1 MALNE
6 SRFINRGKQEQVPVD
21 EDLSKANPIVEAV
34 FKPRWNVPLLSKYT
48 SAVGRAAKKVDKS
61 IEEKVGTS
69 KVVNLG
75 TLLGQYSLS
84 GKMVSPGDI
93 MSTVTPFIGDVETGK
108 YSLFDIA
115 LGGTEVLG
123 SGVGA
128 KSLREASKLRK
139 SLKAGEKIH
148 KQNTDEFLRNIVSQN
163 MMGGDMTLKESK
175 KWTKEWAVHP
185 ETYIRNMGA
194 RAEGAGVTTQLYKR
208 PSNQEMAK
216 KVAKKLGIK
225 QPPSVLEFQNEQVKK
240 MIKEGIIKE
249 ETINAARWNID
260 NLGTDEIE
268 KLRLIYPGAK
278 DRLSDAAYL
287 SKYEKE
293 MEAIGKG
300 IQDET
305 MQYIIGGKTKKETDL
320 FVQMAQDPK
329 TTAKDM
335 ADFGFEKEYKGYLKY
350 KKDIEER
357 MGKIKRGHW
366 EHFVRGV
373 EAPDMPYREGLKQ
386 DTDINIMGFA
396 DRMKLARKPQYGFM
410 DVGPGAAGYW
420 RPQTIVADYD
430 ANLMSR
436 TRVPGVYREK
446 VVIDAGV
453 LNQDE
458 LASVAVHEFQHYLTK
473 GTEGIPRVVK
483 SELIDLLKG
492 RGDFDKLIDFW
503 KKNDLRVRK
512 LDGTPTVASK
522 ASDDEIGLT
531 IQYFVNTTELQARM
545 QQVRKALKTSP
556 GKKVST
562 KQVDELLSSS
572 DEMTR
577 NAIQDL
583 LNVMKDKKS
592 LLKALN
598 TLPALVPAT
607 FEENLFNEW
616 DREDNIF

>member
-1 MALNE
+1 
-6 SRFINRGKQEQVPVD
+6 
-21 EDLSKANPIVEAV
+21 
-34 FKPRWNVPLLSKYT
+34 
-48 SAVGRAAKKVDKS
+48 
-61 IEEKVGTS
+61 
-69 KVVNLG
+69 
-75 TLLGQYSLS
+75 
-84 GKMVSPGDI
+84 
-93 MSTVTPFIGDVETGK
+93 
-108 YSLFDIA
+108 
-115 LGGTEVLG
+115 
-123 SGVGA
+123 
-128 KSLREASKLRK
+128 
-139 SLKAGEKIH
+139 
-148 KQNTDEFLRNIVSQN
+148 
-163 MMGGDMTLKESK
+163 
-175 KWTKEWAVHP
+175 
-185 ETYIRNMGA
+185 
-194 RAEGAGVTTQLYKR
+194 
-208 PSNQEMAK
+208 
-216 KVAKKLGIK
+216 
-225 QPPSVLEFQNEQVKK
+225 
-240 MIKEGIIKE
+240 
-249 ETINAARWNID
+249 
-260 NLGTDEIE
+260 
-268 KLRLIYPGAK
+268 
-278 DRLSDAAYL
+278 
-287 SKYEKE
+287 
-293 MEAIGKG
+293 
-300 IQDET
+300 
-305 MQYIIGGKTKKETDL
+305 
-320 FVQMAQDPK
+320 
-329 TTAKDM
+329 
-335 ADFGFEKEYKGYLKY
+335 
-350 KKDIEER
+350 
-357 MGKIKRGHW
+357 
-366 EHFVRGV
+366 
-373 EAPDMPYREGLKQ
+373 
-386 DTDINIMGFA
+386 
-396 DRMKLARKPQYGFM
+396 M